1 MTLLVALPILIPLCT
16 GTVCVL
22 CWGRIRLQ
30 RIASVVSGVANL
42 VAAVAL
48 LWHVRTEGILVSMMG
63 NWPPPFGIALVA
75 DLLSAIMVVLS
86 ATMGLTVLL
95 YSFGDIDRRREQGG
109 YYPLF
114 HLLLM
119 GINGSFLTGDL
130 FNLFVFFE
138 VMLIASY
145 VLLSLGGEPG
155 QLQESFKY
163 LVLNLLAST
172 VFVASVGILYA
183 VTGTLNMAD
192 LALKIEHTEQS
203 GLMTALSML
212 FLFVFGVKAAIF
224 PLFFW
229 LPDAYPEPP
238 TAVSAIFG
246 GLLTKVGVYALIRTF
261 TLLFVQDTAFTHSLI
276 LVLAAL
282 TMIVGVLGA
291 IVQNHFKRILS
302 YHIISQIGYMI
313 LGLGLYTPLALA
325 GAIFY
330 IIHHI
335 TVKTAL
341 FLDQWYHRARH
352 WHPAIARHGGAA
364 QYLSVGRDPI
374 RAGSPVPGG
383 YASLQWLFRQART
396 ADGRRTG
403 ETICLCG
410 CGTARQPADLGLD
423 EQDLCLRVL
432 GRGEAKACTPRA
444 AYGSPPTHR
453 FPGLAQ
459 RGAGPRGRTRLSA
472 RAAGGN
478 TAPLQIDLHRGGL
491 CRWPGDQVM
500 AGLFLLN
507 LMLALTWAALQGELD
522 TSNLVIGFLISA
534 ALIYLFR
541 RMFFRP
547 SYFRKVALALTMTLV
562 FIKELLKSNIAV
574 LRIVFSPRARV
585 RSGVI
590 AVPTELTNNVALTM
604 LANMITLT
612 PGTLTLDISPDRR
625 YLYVHTLN
633 LDDPEDVK
641 QEIHK
646 AFEVYLRE
654 LSR

>member
-1 MTLLVALPILIPLCT
+1 MTLLVALPILIPLGT
-16 GTVCVL
+16 GTVCLL
-22 CWGRIRLQ
+22 CWGRIHLQ
-30 RIASVVSGVANL
+30 RIVSVASGVASL
-42 VAAVAL
+42 VAAVAVL
-48 LWHVRTEGILVSMMG
+48 LCVRADGMLVTMMG

-95 YSFGDIDRRREQGG
+95 YAFGDIDRRREHGG
-109 YYPLF
+109 FYPLF
-114 HLLLM
+114 HWLLM

-192 LALKIEHTEQS
+192 LALKIEHTEQT

-261 TLLFVQDTAFTHSLI
+261 TLLFVQDTAFTHNLI
-276 LVLAAL
+276 LALAAL
-282 TMIVGVLGA
+282 TMMVGVLGA

-302 YHIISQIGYMI
+302 YHIISQIGYMV

-341 FLDQWYHRARH
+341 FLVSGITERATSTQQLREMGGLLNAYPWVATLFMVAALSLAGMPPFSGFFAKLALLTAGVQAGQHVYVGVALLGSLLTLVSMSKVYVYVFWGDEKPRRAR
-352 WHPAIARHGGAA
+352 AVRH
-364 QYLSVGRDPI
+364 LDLLLP
-374 RAGSPVPGG
+374 
-383 YASLQWLFRQART
+383 T
-396 ADGRRTG
+396 AFLVLITV
-403 ETICLCG
+403 
-410 CGTARQPADLGLD
+410 ALGL
-423 EQDLCLRVL
+423 V
-432 GRGEAKACTPRA
+432 GEPVFQLSQQAATQLLSRA
-444 AYGSPPTHR
+444 TYIEAV
-453 FPGLAQ
+453 F
-459 RGAGPRGRTRLSA
+459 
-472 RAAGGN
+472 AAG
-478 TAPLQIDLHRGGL
+478 
-491 CRWPGDQVM
+491 
-500 AGLFLLN
+500 
-507 LMLALTWAALQGELD
+507 QG
-522 TSNLVIGFLISA
+522 A
-534 ALIYLFR
+534 
-541 RMFFRP
+541 
-547 SYFRKVALALTMTLV
+547 K
-562 FIKELLKSNIAV
+562 
-574 LRIVFSPRARV
+574 
-585 RSGVI
+585 
-590 AVPTELTNNVALTM
+590 
-604 LANMITLT
+604 
-612 PGTLTLDISPDRR
+612 
-625 YLYVHTLN
+625 
-633 LDDPEDVK
+633 
-641 QEIHK
+641 
-646 AFEVYLRE
+646 
-654 LSR
+654 

>member
-1 MTLLVALPILIPLCT
+1 MTLLVALPILIPLGT
-16 GTVCVL
+16 GTVCLL
-22 CWGRIRLQ
+22 CWGRIRQQ
-30 RIASVVSGVANL
+30 RIISVVSGVANL
-42 VAAVAL
+42 LAAVTL
-48 LWHVRTEGILVSMMG
+48 LWRVRADGILVSMMG

-75 DLLSAIMVVLS
+75 DLLSSIMVVLS

-192 LALKIEHTEQS
+192 LALKIEQTEQS

-246 GLLTKVGVYALIRTF
+246 GLLTKVGVYTLIRTF

-282 TMIVGVLGA
+282 TMIIGVLGA

-325 GAIFY
+325 GSIFY

-341 FLDQWYHRARH
+341 FLISGITERATGSQELKEMGGLLNSY
-352 WHPAIARHGGAA
+352 PAVATLFMLAALSLAGLPPFSGFFAKLALLTAGVQEA
-364 QYLSVGRDPI
+364 QYIYVSVALLGSLLTLVSMSKIYVYVFWGEGKPERT
-374 RAGSPVPGG
+374 RAVRHMDLLLP
-383 YASLQWLFRQART
+383 T
-396 ADGRRTG
+396 AFLVLITV
-403 ETICLCG
+403 
-410 CGTARQPADLGLD
+410 ALGLVG
-423 EQDLCLRVL
+423 EPVL
-432 GRGEAKACTPRA
+432 Q
-444 AYGSPPTHR
+444 
-453 FPGLAQ
+453 LAQ
-459 RGAGPRGRTRLSA
+459 Q
-472 RAAGGN
+472 AAMQ
-478 TAPLQIDLHRGGL
+478 L
-491 CRWPGDQVM
+491 
-500 AGLFLLN
+500 
-507 LMLALTWAALQGELD
+507 
-522 TSNLVIGFLISA
+522 
-534 ALIYLFR
+534 
-541 RMFFRP
+541 
-547 SYFRKVALALTMTLV
+547 
-562 FIKELLKSNIAV
+562 
-574 LRIVFSPRARV
+574 
-585 RSGVI
+585 
-590 AVPTELTNNVALTM
+590 
-604 LANMITLT
+604 
-612 PGTLTLDISPDRR
+612 
-625 YLYVHTLN
+625 
-633 LDDPEDVK
+633 
-641 QEIHK
+641 
-646 AFEVYLRE
+646 
-654 LSR
+654 LSREAYIEAVFAAIQGAK

>member
-1 MTLLVALPILIPLCT
+1 MTLLVALPILIPLGT
-16 GTVCVL
+16 GTVCLL
-22 CWGRIRLQ
+22 CWGHIRQQ
-30 RIASVVSGVANL
+30 RVISVVSGGANL
-42 VAAVAL
+42 LAAMTL
-48 LWHVRTEGILVSMMG
+48 LLRVRADGILVSMMG

-75 DLLSAIMVVLS
+75 DLLSSIMVVLS

-192 LALKIEHTEQS
+192 LALKIEQTEQS

-238 TAVSAIFG
+238 SAVSAIFG
-246 GLLTKVGVYALIRTF
+246 GLLTKVGVYTLIRTF

-282 TMIVGVLGA
+282 TMIIGVLGA

-325 GAIFY
+325 GSIFY

-341 FLDQWYHRARH
+341 FLISGITERATGSQELKEMGGLLNTY
-352 WHPAIARHGGAA
+352 PAVATLFMLAALSLAGLPPFSGFFAKLALLTAGVQEA
-364 QYLSVGRDPI
+364 QYIYVSVALLGSLLTLVSMSKIYVYVFWGEGKPERT
-374 RAGSPVPGG
+374 RAVRHMDLLLP
-383 YASLQWLFRQART
+383 T
-396 ADGRRTG
+396 AFLVLITV
-403 ETICLCG
+403 
-410 CGTARQPADLGLD
+410 ALGLVG
-423 EQDLCLRVL
+423 EPVL
-432 GRGEAKACTPRA
+432 Q
-444 AYGSPPTHR
+444 
-453 FPGLAQ
+453 LAQ
-459 RGAGPRGRTRLSA
+459 Q
-472 RAAGGN
+472 AAMQ
-478 TAPLQIDLHRGGL
+478 L
-491 CRWPGDQVM
+491 
-500 AGLFLLN
+500 
-507 LMLALTWAALQGELD
+507 
-522 TSNLVIGFLISA
+522 
-534 ALIYLFR
+534 
-541 RMFFRP
+541 
-547 SYFRKVALALTMTLV
+547 
-562 FIKELLKSNIAV
+562 
-574 LRIVFSPRARV
+574 
-585 RSGVI
+585 
-590 AVPTELTNNVALTM
+590 
-604 LANMITLT
+604 
-612 PGTLTLDISPDRR
+612 
-625 YLYVHTLN
+625 
-633 LDDPEDVK
+633 
-641 QEIHK
+641 
-646 AFEVYLRE
+646 
-654 LSR
+654 LSREAYIEAVFAAIQGAK

>member
-16 GTVCVL
+16 GTVCLL
-22 CWGRIRLQ
+22 CWGRVDLQ
-30 RIASVVSGVANL
+30 RRISVVSGLVNL
-42 VAAVAL
+42 AVAL
-48 LWHVRTEGILVSMMG
+48 TLLWRVCADGILVSMMG

-75 DLLSAIMVVLS
+75 DLLSSIMVVLS

-145 VLLSLGGEPG
+145 VLLSLGNEPG

-172 VFVASVGILYA
+172 VFVASVGILYG

-192 LALKIEHTEQS
+192 LALKMAQTEQS

-212 FLFVFGVKAAIF
+212 FLFVFGAKAAIF

-229 LPDAYPEPP
+229 LPDSYPEPP

-261 TLLFVQDTAFTHSLI
+261 TLLFVQDITFTHGFI

-282 TMIVGVLGA
+282 TMIIGVLSA

-313 LGLGLYTPLALA
+313 LGLGFYTPLALA
-325 GAIFY
+325 GSIFY

-341 FLDQWYHRARH
+341 FLVSGITERATGTQELKEM
-352 WHPAIARHGGAA
+352 GGLLNTYPLVATLFMLAALSLAGMPPLSGFFAKLALLTAGVQEAQYGYVCVALLGSLLTLVSMSKIYVYVFWGEEKSKHTRAVQHLDLLLPTAFLVLITVSLGLMGEPIFQLAQQAATQLFSRETYIQAVFAAA
-364 QYLSVGRDPI
+364 QG
-374 RAGSPVPGG
+374 
-383 YASLQWLFRQART
+383 
-396 ADGRRTG
+396 
-403 ETICLCG
+403 
-410 CGTARQPADLGLD
+410 
-423 EQDLCLRVL
+423 
-432 GRGEAKACTPRA
+432 AK
-444 AYGSPPTHR
+444 
-453 FPGLAQ
+453 
-459 RGAGPRGRTRLSA
+459 
-472 RAAGGN
+472 
-478 TAPLQIDLHRGGL
+478 
-491 CRWPGDQVM
+491 
-500 AGLFLLN
+500 
-507 LMLALTWAALQGELD
+507 
-522 TSNLVIGFLISA
+522 
-534 ALIYLFR
+534 
-541 RMFFRP
+541 
-547 SYFRKVALALTMTLV
+547 
-562 FIKELLKSNIAV
+562 
-574 LRIVFSPRARV
+574 
-585 RSGVI
+585 
-590 AVPTELTNNVALTM
+590 
-604 LANMITLT
+604 
-612 PGTLTLDISPDRR
+612 
-625 YLYVHTLN
+625 
-633 LDDPEDVK
+633 
-641 QEIHK
+641 
-646 AFEVYLRE
+646 
-654 LSR
+654 